1 MYKIEMTDNLQLN
14 LQSIHKK
21 VRMRLIKESYARLR
35 NNPEEPPEIK
45 KLRGWKDVYRL
56 KILQDYRAIYRVDR
70 DSKVV
75 TLLIVGHR
83 SKVYEQLGHDME
95 KDQPS
100 ARIIANEQ
108 AHPLLERRPEPEEF
122 GQAYQ
127 RVLNE
132 PPPPEPEGTHDEPL
146 PNTFNAELIDRLSI
160 KPPHRS
166 ELLKC
171 RTEGQLLDCP
181 VPDDVKKK
189 ILDALYPK
197 HIEQIVDEP
206 KREVDSA
213 ESLQQLA
220 EGTRSLD
227 SFLLTL
233 DDTQKPLTERFNG
246 NNLQGP
252 WLVKGGPGSG
262 KSTVALYCIRNLLKV
277 DQARLQLE
285 SRPLRILLKINFVSR
300 GSRIEVPIKLCEQRA
315 THAGDDELA
324 AAIVVH
330 GHIQVGSPRRV
341 K

>member
-21 VRMRLIKESYARLR
+21 VRTRLIKESYARLR

-108 AHPLLERRPEPEEF
+108 AHLLLERRPEPEEF

-132 PPPPEPEGTHDEPL
+132 PPPPEPGGTRTEPL
-146 PNTFNAELIDRLSI
+146 PANFDSKFMDTLDIEPS
-160 KPPHRS
+160 HRS

-171 RTEGQLLDCP
+171 RTAEQLLNCP
-181 VPDDVKKK
+181 VPDPVKEKK
-189 ILDALYPK
+189 YFIASGRHLLLRGSWTSRSAWWIRLNHFNNSPRAPALSTRSCLPSTSSK
-197 HIEQIVDEP
+197 NHL
-206 KREVDSA
+206 RNDSTA
-213 ESLQQLA
+213 TISKDHGSLRAVLGLVSLQSPFTA
-220 EGTRSLD
+220 
-227 SFLLTL
+227 
-233 DDTQKPLTERFNG
+233 
-246 NNLQGP
+246 
-252 WLVKGGPGSG
+252 SG
-262 KSTVALYCIRNLLKV
+262 ICF
-277 DQARLQLE
+277 E
-285 SRPLRILLKINFVSR
+285 
-300 GSRIEVPIKLCEQRA
+300 PIK
-315 THAGDDELA
+315 
-324 AAIVVH
+324 
-330 GHIQVGSPRRV
+330 RRCNWSQDRSGFF
-341 K
+341 